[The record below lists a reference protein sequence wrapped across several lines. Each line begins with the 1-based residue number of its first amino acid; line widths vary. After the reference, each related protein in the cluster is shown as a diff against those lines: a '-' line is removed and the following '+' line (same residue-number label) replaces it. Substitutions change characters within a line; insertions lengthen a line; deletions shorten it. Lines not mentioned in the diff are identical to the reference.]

1 MSGRAHR
8 MDWLARAQMAA
19 PLVLAGVLAGF
30 TWWLVVSSPDVGDG
44 ARPPEP
50 DRGTPDYEL
59 AHARLAR
66 FDAQGRL
73 EAVIDGDRMR
83 HYPVTQTVQIDAMQ
97 LAMRHP
103 DGRRLLARAHEGEWS
118 EGQGL
123 ASLSGQADVRLA
135 DAGVLL
141 PAQAAEVGERGDA
154 GVTRILGE
162 RLDLDTRARV
172 LTSRLPVTVLREGST
187 VRGQT
192 LRHDEPAGLT
202 DLGGRVQGRLV
213 SAPR

>member
-1 MSGRAHR
+1 
-8 MDWLARAQMAA
+8 MDWLARAQSAA
-19 PLVLAGVLAGF
+19 PLVLAAALAGF
-30 TWWLVVSSPDVGDG
+30 TWWLVASSPNVGDG

-50 DRGTPDYEL
+50 DRGTPDYVL
-59 AHARLAR
+59 DHARLAR
-66 FDAQGRL
+66 FDAHGRL

-103 DGRRLLARAHEGEWS
+103 DGRRVLAQAREGEWS

-135 DAGVLL
+135 DAGVVL
-141 PAQAAEVGERGDA
+141 PAQAKDVGERGEA

-172 LTSRLPVTVLREGST
+172 LTSRQPVTVLREGST

-213 SAPR
+213 PAPR